1 MLTSAK
7 GLGGGF
13 PVGAMM
19 VKEEYAALGPGN
31 HGSTFGGNP
40 LAMAAVKAVLG
51 VINDPAFLEEVRFKG
66 TVLKN
71 ALIKLAEAVPG
82 AEVRGEGLLLG
93 LDLGDTDL
101 AREVFEYCLD
111 RRSSR
116 QSGGRN
122 DDPHGAAAHRQQN
135 GGASGARY
143 LSRRRL
149 RIDRG
154 ERTRGGGSMSVV
166 IPDLQNPPPPPSPL
180 SGRDCLTLAEFSP
193 EEISLILD
201 EAIRIKALE
210 KGRIPYRPL
219 RGRTLAMV
227 FQKPSNRTRVSFEV
241 GMYQLGGH
249 ALHLSPEE
257 IQIGKRE
264 TPSDTGRV
272 LARYIDAIMVRT
284 FDHGDLEELAGAADV
299 PVVNGLSDAHHPCQA
314 LADLMTVREELG
326 ALEGTEIAYVGDGNN
341 VAHSLAIACAL
352 TGTRL
357 TIAHPEGHG
366 PDAEIVDLADSLGAA
381 PRLTG
386 DPAEAVRGAG
396 VVYTDVWASMGQEAE
411 AKERKQEFAPYQVD
425 EGLMD
430 LAAEDAIFLHCL
442 PAHRGEEVTAEV
454 IDGPR
459 SRVFDQA
466 ENRLHAQKALL
477 YLLMG

>member
-1 MLTSAK
+1 
-7 GLGGGF
+7 
-13 PVGAMM
+13 
-19 VKEEYAALGPGN
+19 
-31 HGSTFGGNP
+31 
-40 LAMAAVKAVLG
+40 
-51 VINDPAFLEEVRFKG
+51 
-66 TVLKN
+66 
-71 ALIKLAEAVPG
+71 
-82 AEVRGEGLLLG
+82 
-93 LDLGDTDL
+93 
-101 AREVFEYCLD
+101 
-111 RRSSR
+111 
-116 QSGGRN
+116 
-122 DDPHGAAAHRQQN
+122 
-135 GGASGARY
+135 
-143 LSRRRL
+143 
-149 RIDRG
+149 
-154 ERTRGGGSMSVV
+154 VV
-166 IPDLQNPPPPPSPL
+166 IPDLQNAPPPPSPL
-180 SGRDCLTLAEFSP
+180 SGRDCLTLGEFESG
-193 EEISLILD
+193 EMSLILD
-201 EAIRIKALE
+201 EAVRIKTLQ
-210 KGRIPYRPL
+210 KSRIPYRPL

-299 PVVNGLSDAHHPCQA
+299 PVVNGLSDTHHPCQA
-314 LADLMTVREELG
+314 LADLMTVREEFGL
-326 ALEGTEIAYVGDGNN
+326 LEGVKISYVGDGNN

-352 TGTRL
+352 SGAEF
-357 TIAHPEGHG
+357 TIAHPEGHRPEG
-366 PDAEIVDLADSLGAA
+366 EIVELAASLGAA
-381 PRLTG
+381 PQLTD
-386 DPAEAVRGAG
+386 DPREAVSDAR
-396 VVYTDVWASMGQEAE
+396 VVYTDVWASMGQESEAE
-411 AKERKQEFAPYQVD
+411 ERKKMFAPYQVD

-442 PAHRGEEVTAEV
+442 PAHRGEEVTAGV

>member
-1 MLTSAK
+1 MNVA
-7 GLGGGF
+7 
-13 PVGAMM
+13 
-19 VKEEYAALGPGN
+19 
-31 HGSTFGGNP
+31 
-40 LAMAAVKAVLG
+40 
-51 VINDPAFLEEVRFKG
+51 
-66 TVLKN
+66 
-71 ALIKLAEAVPG
+71 
-82 AEVRGEGLLLG
+82 
-93 LDLGDTDL
+93 
-101 AREVFEYCLD
+101 
-111 RRSSR
+111 
-116 QSGGRN
+116 
-122 DDPHGAAAHRQQN
+122 
-135 GGASGARY
+135 
-143 LSRRRL
+143 
-149 RIDRG
+149 
-154 ERTRGGGSMSVV
+154 
-166 IPDLQNPPPPPSPL
+166 IPDLQNSPPTPSPL
-180 SGRDCLTLAEFSP
+180 SGRDCLTLAEFSS
-193 EEISLILD
+193 EDIALILD
-201 EAIRIKALE
+201 EAIRIKALQ
-210 KGRIPYRPL
+210 KSRIPYRPL

-326 ALEGTEIAYVGDGNN
+326 TLEGTHIAYVGDGNN

-352 TGTRL
+352 TGTEL

-366 PDAEIVDLADSLGAA
+366 PDAEVVELAGSLGAA
-381 PRLTG
+381 PHLTE
-386 DPAEAVRGAG
+386 DPAEAVRGANA
-396 VVYTDVWASMGQEAE
+396 VYTDVWASMGQEAE
-411 AKERKQEFAPYQVD
+411 AEERKAKFVPYQVD
-425 EGLMD
+425 EAIMN

-454 IDGPR
+454 IDGPQ
-459 SRVFDQA
+459 SHVFDQA

>member
-1 MLTSAK
+1 
-7 GLGGGF
+7 
-13 PVGAMM
+13 
-19 VKEEYAALGPGN
+19 
-31 HGSTFGGNP
+31 
-40 LAMAAVKAVLG
+40 
-51 VINDPAFLEEVRFKG
+51 
-66 TVLKN
+66 
-71 ALIKLAEAVPG
+71 
-82 AEVRGEGLLLG
+82 
-93 LDLGDTDL
+93 
-101 AREVFEYCLD
+101 
-111 RRSSR
+111 
-116 QSGGRN
+116 
-122 DDPHGAAAHRQQN
+122 
-135 GGASGARY
+135 
-143 LSRRRL
+143 
-149 RIDRG
+149 
-154 ERTRGGGSMSVV
+154 MSVV
-166 IPDLQNPPPPPSPL
+166 IPDLQNSPPHPSPL
-180 SGRDCLTLAEFSP
+180 SGRDCLTLAEFSS
-193 EEISLILD
+193 EDIALILD
-201 EAIRIKALE
+201 EAIRIKALQ
-210 KGRIPYRPL
+210 KSRIPYRPL

-326 ALEGTEIAYVGDGNN
+326 TLEGTKIAYVGDGNN

-352 TGTRL
+352 SGTEL

-366 PDAEIVDLADSLGAA
+366 PDAGVVELAASLGAA
-381 PRLTG
+381 PHLTE
-386 DPAEAVRGAG
+386 DPSEAVRGANA
-396 VVYTDVWASMGQEAE
+396 VYTDVWASMGQEAE
-411 AKERKQEFAPYQVD
+411 AEERKAKFVPYQVD
-425 EGLMD
+425 EALMD
-430 LAAEDAIFLHCL
+430 LTAEGAIFLHCL

-454 IDGPR
+454 IDGPK

>member
-1 MLTSAK
+1 
-7 GLGGGF
+7 
-13 PVGAMM
+13 
-19 VKEEYAALGPGN
+19 
-31 HGSTFGGNP
+31 
-40 LAMAAVKAVLG
+40 
-51 VINDPAFLEEVRFKG
+51 
-66 TVLKN
+66 
-71 ALIKLAEAVPG
+71 
-82 AEVRGEGLLLG
+82 
-93 LDLGDTDL
+93 
-101 AREVFEYCLD
+101 
-111 RRSSR
+111 
-116 QSGGRN
+116 
-122 DDPHGAAAHRQQN
+122 
-135 GGASGARY
+135 
-143 LSRRRL
+143 
-149 RIDRG
+149 
-154 ERTRGGGSMSVV
+154 MSVV

-210 KGRIPYRPL
+210 KSRIPYRPL

-326 ALEGTEIAYVGDGNN
+326 TLEGTQIAYVGDGNN

-352 TGTRL
+352 TGTGL
-357 TIAHPEGHG
+357 TIAHPDGHG
-366 PDAEIVDLADSLGAA
+366 PDAEIMDLADSIGAA
-381 PRLTG
+381 PRLTE

-396 VVYTDVWASMGQEAE
+396 AVYTDVWASMGQEAE
-411 AKERKQEFAPYQVD
+411 AEERKQKFAPYQVD
-425 EGLMD
+425 ESLMD

-442 PAHRGEEVTAEV
+442 PAHRGEEVTAKV

>member
-1 MLTSAK
+1 M
-7 GLGGGF
+7 
-13 PVGAMM
+13 
-19 VKEEYAALGPGN
+19 N
-31 HGSTFGGNP
+31 
-40 LAMAAVKAVLG
+40 
-51 VINDPAFLEEVRFKG
+51 
-66 TVLKN
+66 
-71 ALIKLAEAVPG
+71 
-82 AEVRGEGLLLG
+82 
-93 LDLGDTDL
+93 
-101 AREVFEYCLD
+101 
-111 RRSSR
+111 
-116 QSGGRN
+116 
-122 DDPHGAAAHRQQN
+122 
-135 GGASGARY
+135 
-143 LSRRRL
+143 
-149 RIDRG
+149 
-154 ERTRGGGSMSVV
+154 VV
-166 IPDLQNPPPPPSPL
+166 IPDLQKSPPSPSPL

-193 EEISLILD
+193 EEIALILD
-201 EAIRIKALE
+201 EAIRIKALQ
-210 KGRIPYRPL
+210 KSRIPYRPL

-326 ALEGTEIAYVGDGNN
+326 TLQNTHLAYVGDGNN

-352 TGTRL
+352 AGTEL

-366 PDAEIVDLADSLGAA
+366 PDAEVVELAGSLGAA
-381 PRLTG
+381 PHLTE
-386 DPAEAVRGAG
+386 DPTEAVRGANA
-396 VVYTDVWASMGQEAE
+396 VYTDVWASMGQEAE
-411 AKERKQEFAPYQVD
+411 AEQRIANFAPYQVD
-425 EGLMD
+425 EAMMS

-454 IDGPR
+454 IDGPQ